1 MILLNRLAGAL
12 AFASMAQLVEAQATQ
27 TSVMEVPPRFIASAY
42 AAVHDGFDPTEYMDA
57 ISRTDF
63 GALRELVAPEDWPII
78 YDYATFRGQLP
89 IRQRIYR
96 LSAEDPD
103 YIGADPNR
111 IDMLTLFGN
120 PDLALQRW
128 GMVDESSALSV
139 FENSLVKPGRSL
151 LEDDLM
157 EVARGATGNS
167 QDFFVRRDQSNV
179 ITAQSRYFIGDRW
192 RESTNDPNYVH
203 FSNAYLAMI
212 DAAAKMVPESATI
225 VELSIR
231 SWGNRTPYLLRVS
244 FPQSVTDP
252 LDAYSQPL
260 TPLFGFAV
268 VDWRTSESDYGA
280 TLAINHFDAC
290 DEASEFAINLNER
303 WDARP
308 SDSSRRYGYD
318 LTWQEPFQ
326 TLEIATGEAS
336 YCSTVAST
344 RPESYPLTTE
354 SHSRYSPENFV
365 YRAVNKLL
373 FDEFTPRAGKHS
385 LFSLQW

>member
-1 MILLNRLAGAL
+1 MALLTRLAGAL
-12 AFASMAQLVEAQATQ
+12 AFVAMAQSAEAQTPQ
-27 TSVMEVPPRFIASAY
+27 SSVMEIPPRFIASAY
-42 AAVHDGFDPTEYMDA
+42 AAAQDGFDSTEYMDA
-57 ISRTDF
+57 ISRTDI
-63 GALRELVAPEDWPII
+63 GALRELVAPTDWPNI
-78 YDYATFRGQLP
+78 YDYATFRGELAV
-89 IRQRIYR
+89 RQRIYR
-96 LSAEDPD
+96 FSARNPD
-103 YIGADPNR
+103 YVGIDPSR
-111 IDMLTLFGN
+111 IDMLTLFGSPN
-120 PDLALQRW
+120 LALQSW
-128 GMVDESSALSV
+128 SMVDEGSALAV

-157 EVARGATGNS
+157 EVERGPTGNRH
-167 QDFFVRRDQSNV
+167 DFFVRRDRNNV
-179 ITAQSRYFIGDRW
+179 IAAQSRFFLGDRW
-192 RESTNDPNYVH
+192 REFTNDPDYTH

-212 DAAAKMVPESATI
+212 DAAEKMVPEGATI

-231 SWGNRTPYLLRVS
+231 SWGNRTPYLLRAS

-268 VDWRTSESDYGA
+268 VDWRTSEADYGA

-290 DEASEFAINLNER
+290 DAASEFAIDLNER

-326 TLEIATGEAS
+326 TLELMTTGAS

-344 RPESYPLTTE
+344 TLESYPLTTE
-354 SHSRYSPENFV
+354 SHSRYLPENFV